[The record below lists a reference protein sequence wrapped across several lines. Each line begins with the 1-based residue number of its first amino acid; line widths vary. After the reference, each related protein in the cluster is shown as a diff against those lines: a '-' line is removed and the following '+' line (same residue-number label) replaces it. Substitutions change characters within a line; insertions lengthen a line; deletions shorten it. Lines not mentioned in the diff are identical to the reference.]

1 MTKLAI
7 SLCAFM
13 LLGASFAAAD
23 DDDLPWKFDETGRS
37 SYIVV
42 PAAYE
47 HTVSAA
53 LSWPAWVEAY
63 VSGGIHRQGLVILL
77 RSYGNA
83 E

>member
-1 MTKLAI
+1 MIKLAM

-13 LLGASFAAAD
+13 LLGASFAAD
-23 DDDLPWKFDETGRS
+23 DDDLPWLFDDTERS
-37 SYIVV
+37 SYIVA
-42 PAAYE
+42 PAADVL
-47 HTVSAA
+47 TVPTA

-77 RSYGNA
+77 RSYGNP

>member
-13 LLGASFAAAD
+13 LLGASFAAD
-23 DDDLPWKFDETGRS
+23 DDDLPWKFEENDRP
-37 SYIVV
+37 SYIVAPASHEYTV
-42 PAAYE
+42 P
-47 HTVSAA
+47 TA

-77 RSYGNA
+77 RSYGNP